1 MMNTSRPPALPG
13 VNLGGW
19 LVLEKW
25 MTPSVFEGF
34 SAVNEYELSQIS
46 DGVERIKHHRATFIQ
61 EDDIKWLAQIGIK
74 LLRLPIGYWA
84 IEDYPPYLSARPQID
99 WLMDVAKKYNLQV
112 LLDLHAAPG
121 AQNESD
127 HSGSG
132 KPGEMFWYRRKNR
145 LQTTRILQQIASEYG
160 NNPALWGIEL
170 LNEPTVKTA
179 WQRLT
184 LWRWT
189 HITSRQLRQ
198 TLPPQV
204 RIVAS
209 DCYNPSWW
217 SGKIDKNTLD
227 VHHYQCFSK
236 ADKAVT
242 DYRYHA
248 ELLDEQVQPL
258 QRYAAQQ
265 PIIIGEWSATLPP
278 NAMNDDNAS
287 TYCQAQLTLPAHA
300 DAWFFWSYK
309 TEAPGTWNFR
319 DCYENGWFDGI
330 L

>member
-1 MMNTSRPPALPG
+1 
-13 VNLGGW
+13 
-19 LVLEKW
+19 

-34 SAVNEYELSQIS
+34 AAQNEYELSQEP
-46 DGVERIKHHRATFIQ
+46 GGAECIKKHREIFIQ
-61 EDDIKWLAQIGIK
+61 ESDIRWLAEVGIK
-74 LLRLPIGYWA
+74 VIRLPIGYWA
-84 IEDYPPYLSARPQID
+84 IEDYPPYLSAKPQID
-99 WLMDVAKKYNLQV
+99 WLMDTAEKYHLQV

-160 NNPALWGIEL
+160 NHPAIWGVEL
-170 LNEPTVKTA
+170 LNEPTVKTT
-179 WQRLT
+179 WQRRT
-184 LWRWT
+184 LWWWT
-189 HITSRQLRQ
+189 RLTSRQLRRL
-198 TLPPQV
+198 LPPQV

-209 DCYNPSWW
+209 DCYDPIWW
-217 SGKIDKNTLD
+217 SGRISKNTLD

-236 ADKAVT
+236 ADKAAT
-242 DYRYHA
+242 DYGYHA
-248 ELLDEQVQPL
+248 ELLNEQAQPL

-278 NAMNDDNAS
+278 NTLSNDNAS

-309 TEAPGTWNFR
+309 TESKGTWNFR
-319 DCYENGWFDGI
+319 DCYEQGI
-330 L
+330 ITYPEIADYDHGEKCDK